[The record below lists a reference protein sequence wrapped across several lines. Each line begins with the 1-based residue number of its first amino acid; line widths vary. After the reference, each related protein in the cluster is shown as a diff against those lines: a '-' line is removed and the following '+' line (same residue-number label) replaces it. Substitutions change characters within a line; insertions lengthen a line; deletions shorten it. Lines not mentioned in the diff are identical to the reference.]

1 MKYYSTSD
9 PSRRASLE
17 EVLLKSIDA
26 NDGLYMPEIIPV
38 LPDTF
43 FYEMEHLSPAEIAFR
58 VTNPV
63 FGDDIPEDVI
73 KSIADKA
80 LSFEIPVVELSDRL
94 YVLELFHGPTFAF
107 KDVGARFLAGLLSW
121 FAGRTGRE
129 ITVLAATSGDT
140 GGAVANAFSEKE
152 GIRVVVLY
160 PAGRISP
167 VQEKQITRAGRNI
180 TAVKLQ
186 GDFDDCQ
193 RLVKMAFSDAD
204 LKKKIVLTSAN
215 SINFGRLFP
224 QSVYYF
230 QAVSKIKKDSDRIA
244 VSVPS
249 GNFGNLTSG
258 IIAARMGLKI
268 SKFIASTNINNSVP
282 IYLKTGIY
290 TPHPSFKTISSAMD
304 VGAPGNFKRVLHLFG
319 DNHKAIKNTI
329 SGYWFTDDETL
340 AGMRELYESYGY
352 LADPHT
358 AVAYL
363 GLKKYMDSNICTGI
377 FLATAHPGKFADETF
392 RATGTVPDL
401 PAFQPAGDSVR
412 VASPNDYSFVRKIIE
427 KSF

>member
-1 MKYYSTSD
+1 MRYHSTSD

-17 EVLLKSIDA
+17 EVLLRSIDA
-26 NDGLYMPEIIPV
+26 NDGLYMPETIPV
-38 LPDTF
+38 LNENLIR
-43 FYEMEHLSPAEIAFR
+43 EMEHLTPAEIAYR
-58 VTNPV
+58 IAKPV
-63 FGDDIPEDVI
+63 FENDIPDSVL
-73 KSIADKA
+73 KKIAYEA
-80 LSFEIPVVELSDRL
+80 LNFEIPVVEISNGL

-121 FAGRTGRE
+121 FAGKMNKE
-129 ITVLAATSGDT
+129 ITVLVATSGDT
-140 GGAVANAFSEKE
+140 GGAVASAFSEKE

-160 PAGRISP
+160 PAGRISS
-167 VQEKQITRAGRNI
+167 VQERQITQAGRNI

-193 RLVKMAFSDAD
+193 RLVKMAFSDTE
-204 LKKKIVLTSAN
+204 LTRKTVLTSAN

-224 QSVYYF
+224 QAVYYF
-230 QAVSKIKKDSDRIA
+230 HAVSKIRKDTNRIA

-258 IIAARMGLKI
+258 IIAARMGLDI
-268 SKFIASTNINNSVP
+268 SRFIASTNINNSVP
-282 IYLKTGIY
+282 LYLKTGIF

-304 VGAPGNFKRVLHLFG
+304 VGSPGNFKRILHLFG
-319 DNHKAIKNTI
+319 NNHNAIKNNI
-329 SGYWFTDDETL
+329 SGYWFSDDDTR
-340 AGMRELYESYGY
+340 AGIRELYETYNY

-363 GLKKYMDSNICTGI
+363 GLKKYRDSNMCTGV

-392 RATGTVPDL
+392 TTTGIVPEVPPFK
-401 PAFQPAGDSVR
+401 PARDSVR
-412 VASPNDYSFVRKIIE
+412 LISPNDYSFIRKILD

>member
-17 EVLLKSIDA
+17 EVLLRSIDA
-26 NDGLYMPEIIPV
+26 NDGLYMPETIPV
-38 LPDTF
+38 LPDDLLR
-43 FYEMEHLSPAEIAFR
+43 EMEHLTPAEIAYR
-58 VTNPV
+58 VAKPV
-63 FGDDIPEDVI
+63 FENDIPDSVL
-73 KSIADKA
+73 KNIAYDA
-80 LSFEIPVVELSDRL
+80 LDFEIPVVEISSGL

-121 FAGRTGRE
+121 FAGKMKKE
-129 ITVLAATSGDT
+129 ITVLVATSGDT
-140 GGAVANAFSEKE
+140 GGAVASAFSEKE

-160 PAGRISP
+160 PAGRISS
-167 VQEKQITRAGRNI
+167 VQERQITQAGRNI

-193 RLVKMAFSDAD
+193 RLVKTAFSDTE
-204 LKKKIVLTSAN
+204 LNRRIVLTSAN

-224 QSVYYF
+224 QAVYYF
-230 QAVSKIKKDSDRIA
+230 HAVSKIRKGPDRIA

-258 IIAARMGLKI
+258 IIAARMGLDI
-268 SKFIASTNINNSVP
+268 SRFIASTNINNSVP
-282 IYLKTGIY
+282 LYLKTGIF

-304 VGAPGNFKRVLHLFG
+304 VGSPGNFKRILHLFG
-319 DNHKAIKNTI
+319 NNHNAIKNNL
-329 SGYWFTDDETL
+329 SGYWFSDDDTR
-340 AGMRELYESYGY
+340 AGMRELYETYNY

-363 GLKKYMDSNICTGI
+363 GLKKYRASNMCTGV

-392 RATGTVPDL
+392 NTTGIIPEE
-401 PAFQPAGDSVR
+401 PPFKPAGDSVR
-412 VASPNDYSFVRKIIE
+412 LTSPNDYSSIRKILDN
-427 KSF
+427 SF